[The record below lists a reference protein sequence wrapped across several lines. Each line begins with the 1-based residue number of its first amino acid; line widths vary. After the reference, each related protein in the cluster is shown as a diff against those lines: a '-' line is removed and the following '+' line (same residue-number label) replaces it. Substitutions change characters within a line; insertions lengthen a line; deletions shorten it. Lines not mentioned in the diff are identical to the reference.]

1 MSTNINRRNF
11 IGITGS
17 TLSLSM
23 VSGATSTDTLN
34 TTNLS
39 QKLISS
45 IHELI
50 EKTPFVDTH
59 EHFPPESDR
68 IANKSNK
75 DKTPAPDIGMLFSH
89 YADSDLQVSG
99 LSNED
104 YKKLTSW
111 DLSPKDK

>member
-1 MSTNINRRNF
+1 MSKNINRRDF

-23 VSGATSTDTLN
+23 VSNTTSRDTLN
-34 TTNLS
+34 TPSLS

-45 IHELI
+45 IQELI

-59 EHFPPESDR
+59 EHLPPETGR
-68 IANKSNK
+68 VANKSNK

-99 LSNED
+99 LSNDD
-104 YKKLTSW
+104 YKKLIS
-111 DLSPKDK
+111 